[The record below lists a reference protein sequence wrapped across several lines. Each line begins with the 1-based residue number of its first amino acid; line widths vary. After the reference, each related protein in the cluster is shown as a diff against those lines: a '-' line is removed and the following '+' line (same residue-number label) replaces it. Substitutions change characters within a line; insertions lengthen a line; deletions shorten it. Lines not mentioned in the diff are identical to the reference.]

1 MKEGAGSIIAIRKLL
16 ASCRTDCLGGRECLP
31 LGQNGSLSRE
41 MKAAALGL
49 QRAVALRR
57 IGLELRIDLTDTG
70 NGLLGVATGIR
81 GLVGITFT
89 HGKWKKD

>member
-1 MKEGAGSIIAIRKLL
+1 
-16 ASCRTDCLGGRECLP
+16 
-31 LGQNGSLSRE
+31 

-49 QRAVALRR
+49 QRAVALGR